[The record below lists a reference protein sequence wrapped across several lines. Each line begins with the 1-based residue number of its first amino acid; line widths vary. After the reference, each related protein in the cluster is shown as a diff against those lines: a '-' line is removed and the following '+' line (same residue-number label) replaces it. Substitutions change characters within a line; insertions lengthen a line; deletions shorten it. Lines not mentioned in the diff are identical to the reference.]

1 MKVIPAIR
9 HVEIQKVKPK
19 RPKVRFCTPR
29 QLESHKEAI
38 WSINASLVDWSREE
52 FDADFGAAKLFAAF
66 FVDGKVVGLAT
77 VMEEEFEINGKRVF
91 TIGLGKAVI
100 QHAYRNQFLVQR
112 ALIFRWI
119 RRFLRKPLQPIV
131 IWGSCVSYK
140 SYLSFVKVLRVVYPV
155 AGVPIPE
162 AQEQVMDKIGFHW
175 YGDHYQQASKVVKV
189 PNFRVSDEAA
199 VPRKEDLND
208 PAIRFYFDRVP
219 QTAEA
224 TFGLLTISPCI
235 RSNFFPM
242 VGSWARNFLRKALG
256 INRKAAK
263 ATN

>member
-1 MKVIPAIR
+1 M
-9 HVEIQKVKPK
+9 
-19 RPKVRFCTPR
+19 
-29 QLESHKEAI
+29 
-38 WSINASLVDWSREE
+38 
-52 FDADFGAAKLFAAF
+52 
-66 FVDGKVVGLAT
+66 
-77 VMEEEFEINGKRVF
+77 
-91 TIGLGKAVI
+91 
-100 QHAYRNQFLVQR
+100 
-112 ALIFRWI
+112 
-119 RRFLRKPLQPIV
+119 
-131 IWGSCVSYK
+131 SYK

-175 YGDHYQQASKVVKV
+175 YGDHYPTSLQSRRKV

-199 VPRKEDLND
+199 VPRKEDSND

-235 RSNFFPM
+235 RSNFFPTG
-242 VGSWARNFLRKALG
+242 GSWARNFLRKALG